1 MKIGLIKEGKIPTD
15 TRVALTP
22 GQCLSLRENFN
33 QVELIVQPSPNRSY
47 SDNEYLEA
55 GIQMSDAINDCDVL
69 LGIKEVPIKD
79 LIPNKTYF
87 FFSHTK
93 KKQSYNQQLMK
104 ALIDRKIRMIDY
116 EALTYDNGKRII
128 GFGFFAGVVGA
139 HNALLTFGKK
149 YHQFDLKPAYQCKD
163 MLQMVAQ
170 YQNIEIPPVKIVVT
184 GDGRVAHGIVHIM
197 NAMNIME
204 VSPEAFLNTTYD
216 VPVFTKLKNEHLY
229 VNKRTHDYSREEFH
243 AHPELYECLFTPYC
257 SADILINGIYWDT
270 NIPRLFEKYEVNN
283 PDFNLS
289 VIADVTCDKDGS
301 VPINL
306 GASSIPDP
314 VYGYNKQT
322 GAMDV
327 PFKNDPDIIDIMAVD
342 NLPNELPRDASRV
355 FGEHILEFIIPE
367 LLKPESAILERATIC
382 ENGEL
387 GPHFHYLEDYAF
399 PEKHKSLS

>member
-22 GQCLSLRENFN
+22 EQCLSLRENFN
-33 QVELIVQPSPNRSY
+33 QVELVVQPSPNRSY
-47 SDNEYLEA
+47 HNDEYLEA
-55 GIQMSDAINDCDVL
+55 GIMMNEDVSDCDVL

-104 ALIDRKIRMIDY
+104 ALIERKIRMIDY

-170 YQNIEIPPVKIVVT
+170 YQNIELPAVKIVVT

-197 NAMNIME
+197 NAMNIIE
-204 VSPEAFLNTTYD
+204 VSPEEFLNTTYD

-229 VNKRTHDYSREEFH
+229 RNKRTQHYCREEFH

-257 SADILINGIYWDT
+257 SADILINGIYWDN

-306 GASSIPDP
+306 GSSSIPDP

-322 GAMDV
+322 GEMDL

-342 NLPNELPRDASRV
+342 NLPNELPRDASKV
-355 FGEHILEFIIPE
+355 FGAHILEFILPE
-367 LLKPESAILERATIC
+367 LLKAESAILERATIC
-382 ENGEL
+382 KNGEL
-387 GPHFHYLEDYAF
+387 GTNFQYLEDYAF